1 MNAATRAARAGV
13 AVFAVLGLAIGPARA
28 ERARPEEARGA
39 CGGRRPLA
47 FWEELE
53 RGGFAVP
60 AGETAAGLLEELE
73 PCLASTDP
81 RLRDELAYNAAVA
94 WIYRDKKL
102 SDAEVRGRLAI
113 WVANLRRGIGESGTD
128 GVFGRSF
135 SALSLSI
142 VAARDNAQPFLER
155 AEFGSL
161 LHAALEYLAAE
172 KDVRGFDADKGWVH
186 SAAHTADLLK
196 FLARSRHLARAEQ
209 MLVLD
214 AIAAKL
220 DAVGQAFTHGENE
233 RLARAVAS
241 VARRSDLDIA
251 VFERWLSGFVS
262 RNKELWAAPAID
274 PRRLAAWVNGKD
286 LLHSLFVELSLDAGP
301 EHAGDAP
308 RARVLECLREIG

>member
-1 MNAATRAARAGV
+1 MNDATRPAWGAV
-13 AVFAVLGLAIGPARA
+13 AMAVLALAVGPAGA
-28 ERARPEEARGA
+28 ETTEAEDAGGA
-39 CGGRRPLA
+39 CGGRRPRA

-53 RGGFAVP
+53 RGGFALP
-60 AGETAAGLLEELE
+60 AGESAASLLEELD

-81 RLRDELAYNAAVA
+81 KLRDDLAYNAAAA

-102 SDAEVRGRLAI
+102 SDAEVRRRIAT

-128 GVFGRSF
+128 SVFRRSF
-135 SALSLSI
+135 SALDLSI
-142 VAARDNAQPFLER
+142 VAALDNARPFLER
-155 AEFGSL
+155 PEFESL

-172 KDVRGFDADKGWVH
+172 KDVRGFDADKGWAH

-196 FLARSRHLARAEQ
+196 FLARSQKLARAEQ
-209 MLVLD
+209 PLVLD

-220 DAVGQAFTHGENE
+220 EAVGQAFTHGENE

-241 VARRSDLDIA
+241 IARRADLDTA
-251 VFERWLSGFVS
+251 AFERWLSGFAS
-262 RNKELWAAPAID
+262 RSKDLWQAPAID

-286 LLHSLFVELSLDAGP
+286 LLRGLFVELSLDAGP